1 MHQYNGILCH
11 YENKNEDILDVL
23 MERSPK
29 YIIKGKKQGVYK
41 IGHWKPDG
49 GVISAIAK
57 NKKPWEG
64 LKVQWVKK
72 CKASNLGDWEL
83 KRKTIWE
90 KRISV
95 QSQIY
100 FNFTSTCL
108 PLVNGKTAVRRW
120 VTLYQL
126 AWEICTSC
134 LTTFYTQD

>member
-72 CKASNLGDWEL
+72 CKASNLDL
-83 KRKTIWE
+83 RTE
-90 KRISV
+90 KEDYLREK
-95 QSQIY
+95 
-100 FNFTSTCL
+100 NFC
-108 PLVNGKTAVRRW
+108 AV
-120 VTLYQL
+120 TDLLQ
-126 AWEICTSC
+126 
-134 LTTFYTQD
+134 FH